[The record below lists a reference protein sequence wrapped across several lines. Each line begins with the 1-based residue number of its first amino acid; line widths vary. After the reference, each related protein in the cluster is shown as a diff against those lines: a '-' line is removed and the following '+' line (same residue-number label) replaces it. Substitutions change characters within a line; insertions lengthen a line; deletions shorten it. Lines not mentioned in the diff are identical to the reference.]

1 MCSSP
6 RNRKIKHHRPV
17 KLSRR
22 KKTRNALHARKL
34 AKINYHSRSKTT
46 TKKNK
51 FREKKPHKIV
61 KFTTIVSSSSLN
73 HILADL
79 FIMLVIDLSNMS
91 INKIIY
97 FFKCWWQKRLERG
110 KEKNNAKNMVFF
122 LIFALMANASRWI
135 TRVLMINL
143 PIPVTLS
150 PFI

>member
-34 AKINYHSRSKTT
+34 AKINYHSRLKTT

-51 FREKKPHKIV
+51 FREKKPPTKL

-91 INKIIY
+91 INKIIN
-97 FFKCWWQKRLERG
+97 FFKCWWQKLLERE
-110 KEKNNAKNMVFF
+110 KEKKMPKTWSFSWF
-122 LIFALMANASRWI
+122 LHLWPIFLDG
-135 TRVLMINL
+135 
-143 PIPVTLS
+143 
-150 PFI
+150 